1 MSMLIKSPRLV
12 ARRALAAGQA
22 ALRCYAHQYSPKKY
36 TRPQLFACLVLKAFF
51 KTDYRGIAIY
61 LEDLPDL
68 AAVLGLRHIPHWT
81 TLQKASR
88 RLLVRRRVRRL
99 LAFTIGRILGRRRR
113 SRRAALDSTGFDCG
127 HTSHYYARR
136 RTKGASGKEKV
147 RYRCFA
153 KLEAAFDVET
163 HLILGAIP
171 RRGPAV
177 DTDRFI
183 PLLDETLRQVR
194 IEAALADA
202 GYDSEGNHRY
212 ARERCGV
219 KSFIPA
225 TAGRPSRKLP
235 TGRYRRRMKQRLN
248 KDYGRYGQRWQGET
262 GFSMIKRGLGSALGG
277 RSYASQCCELMLLV
291 LTYNTMLDC

>member
-1 MSMLIKSPRLV
+1 MGTLTKSPRYV

-22 ALRCYAHQYSPKKY
+22 ALRCYAHKYSPKKY
-36 TRPQLFACLVLKAFF
+36 TQPQLFACLVLKAFF
-51 KTDYRGIAIY
+51 KTDYRGIVIY

-68 AAVLGLRHIPHWT
+68 AALLGLRHVPHWT
-81 TLQKASR
+81 TLHKASR

-99 LAFTIGRILGRRRR
+99 LAFTISRVLGRRRR
-113 SRRAALDSTGFDCG
+113 VKRAALDSSGFECG

-136 RTKGASGKEKV
+136 RTKGANAQDKV
-147 RYRCFA
+147 RYSRYA

-177 DTDRFI
+177 DTDRFV
-183 PLLDETLRQVR
+183 PLLDEALRQVR
-194 IEAALADA
+194 ITAALADA
-202 GYDSEGNHRY
+202 GYDSEANHRH
-212 ARERCGV
+212 ARERRGV

-225 TAGRPSRKLP
+225 EAGRPSTKP
-235 TGRYRRRMKQRLN
+235 PAGRCRRQMKQRLN
-248 KDYGRYGQRWQGET
+248 KDYGRYGQRWQAET
-262 GFSMIKRGLGSALGG
+262 GFSMIKRRLGSALGG

-291 LTYNTMLDC
+291 LSYNLMLE